1 MIKRLVAIGFLFFL
15 FFDLTAQKTKEEFYQ
30 SLLGKDTL
38 VDFVLRNRDKY
49 RLQFIVT
56 DIKRD
61 QDGQEEFTTY
71 DFTTGEYF
79 YPASMVKL
87 PTAVAMFEIL
97 DSLQLS
103 RESYVKMN
111 RDFNCGGS
119 SFVDLTL
126 KRNIPISLAIED
138 MLSISD
144 NAYYSLFFNVVTPK
158 LLNFKLSER
167 QLKNTNIYGGFTGC
181 PRGKWLETHSFSIF
195 SPEGRLQISY
205 PKSAL
210 DSSEFMYRLP
220 YTTQKLIGKY
230 QIENGRKVEKPYDFN
245 SFLDYPLLDIHKTVF
260 RLVFPQ
266 KVSVNERFQLT
277 FDSRKYLLK
286 CMGNFPREMKNSSY
300 HNKEQ
305 YPDNYYKYTI
315 IGNKPELASSGRY
328 RIFSKI
334 GIAYGFVTESAYV
347 VDFENQKDF
356 LVSVSIYVNDDD
368 VVNDNVYEYSK
379 IARPFIANFTRLIQD
394 SLEKTSI
401 EQSLASYDYF
411 NFLKEIM
418 NGN

>member
-1 MIKRLVAIGFLFFL
+1 MSKRLVAIGFLFFII
-15 FFDLTAQKTKEEFYQ
+15 FGVTAQKTKDEFYQ
-30 SLLGKDTL
+30 SLLGKDSV
-38 VDFVLRNRDKY
+38 VDFVLKNRDKY

-56 DIKRD
+56 DIQRD
-61 QDGQEEFTTY
+61 QDGNEEFKTY
-71 DFTTGEYF
+71 DFTTNEYF

-97 DSLQLS
+97 DSLNLS
-103 RESYVKMN
+103 RESYIKMN
-111 RDFNCGGS
+111 RDFNCGSS
-119 SFVDLTL
+119 SFVDLTM

-144 NAYYSLFFNVVTPK
+144 NAYYSLFFNAVTPK
-158 LLNFKLSER
+158 LLNYKLTQR
-167 QLKNTNIYGGFTGC
+167 QLNSTNIYGGFTGC
-181 PRGKWLETHSFSIF
+181 PRGKLLETHSYSIF
-195 SPEGRLQISY
+195 SPNGKVQASY
-205 PKSAL
+205 PKSVL

-220 YTTQKLIGKY
+220 FTPRKLIGKY
-230 QIENGRKVEKPYDFN
+230 QIENGKKVAKPYDFN
-245 SFLDYPLLDIHKTVF
+245 SFLDYPLVDIHKTVF

-277 FDSRKYLLK
+277 FDSRKYILK
-286 CMGNFPREMKNSSY
+286 CMGNFPREMKNNSY
-300 HNKEQ
+300 HNKDQ

>member
-1 MIKRLVAIGFLFFL
+1 MTKISVALVFLFFVI
-15 FFDLTAQKTKEEFYQ
+15 FGISAQKTKEEFYK

-56 DIKRD
+56 DIQRD
-61 QDGQEEFTTY
+61 LDGQEEFKTY
-71 DFTTGEYF
+71 DFTTNEYF

-97 DSLQLS
+97 DSLDIS
-103 RESYVKMN
+103 RDSYVKMN
-111 RDFNCGGS
+111 KDFNCGS
-119 SFVDLTL
+119 SGFVDLTL

-158 LLNFKLSER
+158 LLNYKLTER
-167 QLKNTNIYGGFTGC
+167 QLYKTNIYGGFTGC
-181 PRGKWLETHSFSIF
+181 PRGKLLETHSYSIF
-195 SPEGRLQISY
+195 SPDGTLKASY
-205 PKSAL
+205 PKSIL

-220 YTTQKLIGKY
+220 FTSRKLIGKY
-230 QIENGRKVEKPYDFN
+230 QMENGKKVEKPYDFN
-245 SFLDYPLLDIHKTVF
+245 SFLDYPLMDIHQTVF

-266 KVSVNERFQLT
+266 KVTSKERFQIS
-277 FDSRKYLLK
+277 FDSRKYLLR
-286 CMGNFPREMKNSSY
+286 CMGNFPREMKNKSY
-300 HNKEQ
+300 HDKNL
-305 YPDNYYKYTI
+305 YPDNYYKYSI

-334 GIAYGFVTESAYV
+334 GIAYGFVTESAYI

-356 LVSVSIYVNDDD
+356 LFSVSIYVNDDD

-379 IARPFIANFTRLIQD
+379 IARPFIANFTRLIQE
-394 SLEKTSI
+394 SLSKTSP
-401 EQSLASYDYF
+401 EQSLTSYDYF

-418 NGN
+418 SGN

>member
-30 SLLGKDTL
+30 SLLGKDSL

>member
-30 SLLGKDTL
+30 SLLGKDSL

-220 YTTQKLIGKY
+220 YTTQKLVGKY

-245 SFLDYPLLDIHKTVF
+245 SFLDYPLGDIHKTVF

-266 KVSVNERFQLT
+266 EVAAKERFQVS

-300 HNKEQ
+300 HNKDQ

>member
-1 MIKRLVAIGFLFFL
+1 MIKFSLAIALIFFL
-15 FFDLTAQKTKEEFYQ
+15 IFDSSAQKTKEEFYN
-30 SLLGKDTL
+30 SLLGKDSL
-38 VDFVLRNRDKY
+38 VDLVLKNRDKY

-56 DIKRD
+56 DIQRD
-61 QDGQEEFTTY
+61 QDGEEEFKTY
-71 DFTTGEYF
+71 DFTTNEYF

-97 DSLQLS
+97 DSLDLS
-103 RESYVKMN
+103 RDSYVKMN
-111 RDFNCGGS
+111 KDFNCGGS
-119 SFVDLTL
+119 GFVDLTL

-158 LLNFKLSER
+158 LLNYKLSER
-167 QLKNTNIYGGFTGC
+167 QLSKTSIYGGFTGC
-181 PRGKWLETHSFSIF
+181 PRGKLLETHSYSIF
-195 SPEGRLQISY
+195 SPDGSLKLSN
-205 PKSAL
+205 PKSEL

-220 YTTQKLIGKY
+220 FTSRKLIGKY
-230 QIENGRKVEKPYDFN
+230 QIENGKKVEKPYDFN
-245 SFLDYPLLDIHKTVF
+245 SFLDYPLTDIHQTIF

-266 KVSVNERFQLT
+266 KVSSKERFQIS

-286 CMGNFPREMKNSSY
+286 CMGNYPREMKNKAY
-300 HNKEQ
+300 NDKNL
-305 YPDNYYKYTI
+305 YPDNYYKYSI

-334 GIAYGFVTESAYV
+334 GIAYGFVTESAYI

-356 LVSVSIYVNDDD
+356 LFSVSIYVNDDD
-368 VVNDNVYEYSK
+368 VINDNVYEYNK
-379 IARPFIANFTRLIQD
+379 IARPFIANFTRLIQE
-394 SLEKTSI
+394 SLSKTSS
-401 EQSLASYDYF
+401 EQSLSSYDYF

-418 NGN
+418 SGN

>member
-30 SLLGKDTL
+30 SLLGKDSL

-126 KRNIPISLAIED
+126 NRNIPISLATED

>member
-1 MIKRLVAIGFLFFL
+1 
-15 FFDLTAQKTKEEFYQ
+15 
-30 SLLGKDTL
+30 
-38 VDFVLRNRDKY
+38 
-49 RLQFIVT
+49 
-56 DIKRD
+56 
-61 QDGQEEFTTY
+61 
-71 DFTTGEYF
+71 
-79 YPASMVKL
+79 MVKL

-126 KRNIPISLAIED
+126 NRNIPISLATED

-220 YTTQKLIGKY
+220 FTPRKLIGKY
-230 QIENGRKVEKPYDFN
+230 QIENGKKVAKPYDFN

>member
-1 MIKRLVAIGFLFFL
+1 MTKRLVAIGFLFFII
-15 FFDLTAQKTKEEFYQ
+15 FGVTAQKTKDEFYQ
-30 SLLGKDTL
+30 SLLGKDSL
-38 VDFVLRNRDKY
+38 VDYVLKNRNKY
-49 RLQFIVT
+49 RLQFVVT
-56 DIKRD
+56 DIQRD

-97 DSLQLS
+97 DSLNFS
-103 RESYVKMN
+103 RESYIKMN

-119 SFVDLTL
+119 GFVDLTM

-144 NAYYSLFFNVVTPK
+144 NAYYSMFFNVVTPK
-158 LLNFKLSER
+158 LLNYKLSTR

-181 PRGKWLETHSFSIF
+181 PRGKLLETHSYSLF
-195 SPEGRLQISY
+195 SPEGMLQVSY
-205 PKSAL
+205 PKAAL

-220 YTTQKLIGKY
+220 FTANKLIGKY
-230 QIENGRKVEKPYDFN
+230 QIENGKKVEKPYDFN
-245 SFLDYPLLDIHKTVF
+245 SFLDYPLTDIHKTVF

-266 KVSVNERFQLT
+266 NVSANERFQVS

-286 CMGNFPREMKNSSY
+286 CMGNFPREMKNTSY
-300 HNKEQ
+300 HNKDV

-356 LVSVSIYVNDDD
+356 IVSVSIYVNEDEII
-368 VVNDNVYEYSK
+368 NDNVYEYSK

-394 SLEKTSI
+394 SLGKTST

-418 NGN
+418 SGN